1 MAAVTQ
7 HLTCWMAAGIH
18 EGSYWT
24 VCSGLAAD
32 VSDGSTPYPC
42 PVIAAVT
49 NAEIASLFDHVADL
63 LEYQGGNVFR
73 IRAYRNAARLVKGT
87 VESLAT
93 IREAAGRSLT
103 DLEGIG
109 KDLATKIETLL
120 DGGRLPLL
128 EQLEQEVPQVA
139 FELMRVPGLGPK
151 KVKILV
157 DSLGLTSLDDLGD
170 ACRAGRVRDLKG
182 FGEKTEAMI
191 LANLAFAQD
200 PAHSRLLWQ
209 EADVIVQQLLAWMR
223 DCPAAERVEAAG
235 SWRRGRETVGDIDIL
250 AQSKKPNEV
259 MDHLLAWNA
268 TGETL
273 LRGETK
279 TSIRG
284 PQQIQ
289 IDLRVV
295 TAASFGAAWQYF
307 TGSKEHNVRV
317 RSRAREQGLTI
328 NEYGV
333 TRIDDQ
339 AAKPLA
345 GRTEEEVY
353 QSIGLLWIP
362 PELREGRGEIERA
375 EAGSLPQL
383 VTLADI
389 RGDLHMHTTATD
401 GEATLTEMAQAAI
414 ERGLSYIAITDHS
427 KRVTMAHGL
436 DEKRLR
442 RQWRS
447 IDRLNESLAAE
458 GKPPL
463 VVLKGIEV
471 DMLEKGGLDLPEDV
485 LAEADWVVASLHYGQ
500 KQERDRITG
509 RILEAIHHP
518 AVSCIGHPTGR
529 LINRRPAYDVD
540 MQQVIEAAAATGTC
554 LEINANPWRLDLDDT
569 LAAAA
574 RQAGVQMVISTDAH
588 STEGLDVMRCGVLQ
602 ARRAGLEPKDVA
614 NTRTLASLR
623 KLLRKKERS

>member
-1 MAAVTQ
+1 
-7 HLTCWMAAGIH
+7 
-18 EGSYWT
+18 
-24 VCSGLAAD
+24 
-32 VSDGSTPYPC
+32 
-42 PVIAAVT
+42 
-49 NAEIASLFDHVADL
+49 
-63 LEYQGGNVFR
+63 
-73 IRAYRNAARLVKGT
+73 
-87 VESLAT
+87 
-93 IREAAGRSLT
+93 
-103 DLEGIG
+103 
-109 KDLATKIETLL
+109 
-120 DGGRLPLL
+120 
-128 EQLEQEVPQVA
+128 
-139 FELMRVPGLGPK
+139 
-151 KVKILV
+151 
-157 DSLGLTSLDDLGD
+157 
-170 ACRAGRVRDLKG
+170 
-182 FGEKTEAMI
+182 
-191 LANLAFAQD
+191 
-200 PAHSRLLWQ
+200 
-209 EADVIVQQLLAWMR
+209 
-223 DCPAAERVEAAG
+223 
-235 SWRRGRETVGDIDIL
+235 
-250 AQSKKPNEV
+250 
-259 MDHLLAWNA
+259 
-268 TGETL
+268 
-273 LRGETK
+273 
-279 TSIRG
+279 
-284 PQQIQ
+284 
-289 IDLRVV
+289 
-295 TAASFGAAWQYF
+295 
-307 TGSKEHNVRV
+307 
-317 RSRAREQGLTI
+317 
-328 NEYGV
+328 
-333 TRIDDQ
+333 
-339 AAKPLA
+339 
-345 GRTEEEVY
+345 
-353 QSIGLLWIP
+353 
-362 PELREGRGEIERA
+362 
-375 EAGSLPQL
+375 L